1 MSAADGPDFSRAVM
15 PKLKLGPTY
24 DVSILRPD
32 ALREQ
37 IADTATDPVYLIV
50 GDDDHEKSA
59 LALALGEMI
68 EDGLRA
74 FNVERLYASDRNVT
88 PSSVVEAARTLPM
101 LAPRRVII
109 VLHAE
114 ALVAPRRNRAT
125 EPSDEDEDSSSE
137 PVAPLL
143 DYLAAPVPST
153 TLTFVFSAPE
163 PGQPPDSIPLA
174 KNLKIT
180 KALLKAATL
189 VVCSG
194 LDGGKDPARWVQEQV
209 RSARLEIDGQALR
222 RLLQLSGDDV
232 GRLRADVAKLLLF
245 AAGQPRITLDH
256 VSAVVG
262 APVYHGDDW
271 ALVRAIERGDAG
283 AALRELAAA
292 LDHGGVPFQILG
304 QLGYAIR
311 TPPPR
316 GRFPARRVPA
326 AVDALFRTDIAMK
339 SSGGDPKV
347 LLERLIVELCR

>member
-1 MSAADGPDFSRAVM
+1 VP
-15 PKLKLGPTY
+15 
-24 DVSILRPD
+24 ILRPD
-32 ALREQ
+32 ALRKQ
-37 IADTATDPVYLIV
+37 IAAVATDPVYLIV

-59 LALALGEMI
+59 LAFALGEMV
-68 EDGLRA
+68 EDDLRA
-74 FNVERLYASDRNVT
+74 FNVERLYASDRNIT
-88 PSSVVEAARTLPM
+88 PSTVVEAARTLPM
-101 LAPRRVII
+101 LAPRRVIV
-109 VLHAE
+109 VLQAE
-114 ALVAPRRNRAT
+114 ALMVPKRGRAVAEANP
-125 EPSDEDEDSSSE
+125 EDDDASAESI
-137 PVAPLL
+137 VPLL
-143 DYLAAPVPST
+143 EYLAAPVSST
-153 TLTFVFSAPE
+153 TLAFVFAAPE

-174 KNLKIT
+174 RNLKIT
-180 KALLKAATL
+180 KALANAATL

-209 RSARLEIDGQALR
+209 QAAKQEIDPQALR
-222 RLLQLSGDDV
+222 RLLELSGDDV

-245 AAGQPRITLDH
+245 AAGQPRMTLDH

-304 QLGYAIR
+304 QLGYAVR

-316 GRFPARRVPA
+316 GRFPARRVPG
-326 AVDALFRTDIAMK
+326 AVDAIFRTDIAMK

>member
-1 MSAADGPDFSRAVM
+1 
-15 PKLKLGPTY
+15 
-24 DVSILRPD
+24 VSILRPD
-32 ALREQ
+32 ALRKQ
-37 IADTATDPVYLIV
+37 IASAATDPVYLIV
-50 GDDDHEKSA
+50 GDDDHEKSS
-59 LALALGEMI
+59 LALTLGEMV
-68 EDGLRA
+68 EDDLRA
-74 FNVERLYASDRNVT
+74 FNVERVYANDRSVSPAT
-88 PSSVVEAARTLPM
+88 VVEAARTLPM
-101 LAPRRVII
+101 LSPRRVIV
-109 VLHAE
+109 VLQAE
-114 ALVAPRRNRAT
+114 ALLAPKRGRAS
-125 EPSDEDEDSSSE
+125 EGADEDDDVTGD
-137 PVAPLL
+137 PVAPMLE
-143 DYLAAPVPST
+143 YLAAPVSST
-153 TLTFVFSAPE
+153 TLAFVFSPPE
-163 PGQPPDSIPLA
+163 AGQPPDSIPLA

-180 KALLKAATL
+180 KALAKAATI

-209 RSARLEIDGQALR
+209 RAAKLEIDGQAVR
-222 RLLQLSGDDV
+222 RLLELSGDDV
-232 GRLRADVAKLLLF
+232 GRLRADVEKLLLF
-245 AAGQPRITLDH
+245 AAGQSRVTIDH

-304 QLGYAIR
+304 QLGYAVR

>member
-1 MSAADGPDFSRAVM
+1 MQ
-15 PKLKLGPTY
+15 
-24 DVSILRPD
+24 ILRPD
-32 ALREQ
+32 ALRKQ
-37 IADTATDPVYLIV
+37 IASAATDPVYLIV
-50 GDDDHEKSA
+50 GDDDHEKSL
-59 LALALGEMI
+59 LALTLGEMV
-68 EDGLRA
+68 EDDLRA
-74 FNVERLYASDRNVT
+74 FNVERLYASDRSLSPAT
-88 PSSVVEAARTLPM
+88 VVEAARTLPM
-101 LAPRRVII
+101 LAPRRVIV
-109 VLHAE
+109 VLQAE
-114 ALVAPRRNRAT
+114 ALLAPKRGRAV
-125 EPSDEDEDSSSE
+125 EGADEDDDVTGD
-137 PVAPLL
+137 PLAPMLE
-143 DYLAAPVPST
+143 YLAAPVPST
-153 TLTFVFSAPE
+153 TLAFVFSAPE
-163 PGQPPDSIPLA
+163 AGQPPDSIPLA

-180 KALLKAATL
+180 KALAKAATV

-209 RSARLEIDGQALR
+209 RAAQLEIDGQAVR
-222 RLLQLSGDDV
+222 RLLELSGDDV
-232 GRLRADVAKLLLF
+232 GRLRADVEKLLLF
-245 AAGQPRITLDH
+245 AAGQSRVTIDH

-304 QLGYAIR
+304 QLGYAVR

>member
-1 MSAADGPDFSRAVM
+1 MQ
-15 PKLKLGPTY
+15 
-24 DVSILRPD
+24 ILRPD
-32 ALREQ
+32 ALRKQ
-37 IADTATDPVYLIV
+37 IASAATDPVYLIV
-50 GDDDHEKSA
+50 GDDDHEKSL
-59 LALALGEMI
+59 LALTLGEMV
-68 EDGLRA
+68 EDDLRA
-74 FNVERLYASDRNVT
+74 FNVERLYASDRSLSPAT
-88 PSSVVEAARTLPM
+88 VVEAARTLPM
-101 LAPRRVII
+101 LAPRRVIV
-109 VLHAE
+109 VLQAE
-114 ALVAPRRNRAT
+114 ALLAPKRGRAV
-125 EPSDEDEDSSSE
+125 EGADEDDDVTGD
-137 PVAPLL
+137 PLAPMLE
-143 DYLAAPVPST
+143 YLAAPVPST
-153 TLTFVFSAPE
+153 TLAFVFSAPE
-163 PGQPPDSIPLA
+163 AGQPPDSIPLA

-180 KALLKAATL
+180 KALAKAATV

-209 RSARLEIDGQALR
+209 RAAKLEIDGQAVR
-222 RLLQLSGDDV
+222 RLLELSGDDV
-232 GRLRADVAKLLLF
+232 GRLRADVEKLLLF
-245 AAGQPRITLDH
+245 AAGQSRVTIDH

-304 QLGYAIR
+304 QLGYAVR

>member
-1 MSAADGPDFSRAVM
+1 M
-15 PKLKLGPTY
+15 P
-24 DVSILRPD
+24 ILRPD
-32 ALREQ
+32 ALRKQ
-37 IADTATDPVYLIV
+37 IATVATDPVYLIV

-59 LALALGEMI
+59 LAFALGEMV
-68 EDGLRA
+68 EDDLRA
-74 FNVERLYASDRNVT
+74 FNVERLYASDRNIT
-88 PSSVVEAARTLPM
+88 ASTVVEAARTLPM
-101 LAPRRVII
+101 LAPRRVIV
-109 VLHAE
+109 VLQAE
-114 ALVAPRRNRAT
+114 ALMVPKRGRAAA
-125 EPSDEDEDSSSE
+125 EANPEDDDASAESI
-137 PVAPLL
+137 VPLL
-143 DYLAAPVPST
+143 EYLAAPVSST
-153 TLTFVFSAPE
+153 TLAFVFSAPE

-174 KNLKIT
+174 RNLKIT
-180 KALLKAATL
+180 KALANAATL

-209 RSARLEIDGQALR
+209 QAAGQEIDPQALR
-222 RLLQLSGDDV
+222 RLLELSGDDV

-245 AAGQPRITLDH
+245 AAGQPRMTLDH

-304 QLGYAIR
+304 QLGYAVR

-316 GRFPARRVPA
+316 GRFPARRVPG
-326 AVDALFRTDIAMK
+326 AVDAIFRTDIAMK
-339 SSGGDPKV
+339 SSGGDPRV

>member
-1 MSAADGPDFSRAVM
+1 MQ
-15 PKLKLGPTY
+15 
-24 DVSILRPD
+24 ILRPD
-32 ALREQ
+32 ALRKQ
-37 IADTATDPVYLIV
+37 IASAATDPVYLIV
-50 GDDDHEKSA
+50 GDDDHEKSL
-59 LALALGEMI
+59 LALTLGEMV
-68 EDGLRA
+68 EDDLRA
-74 FNVERLYASDRNVT
+74 FNVERLYASDRSLSPAT
-88 PSSVVEAARTLPM
+88 VVEAARTLPM
-101 LAPRRVII
+101 LAPRRVIV
-109 VLHAE
+109 VLQAE
-114 ALVAPRRNRAT
+114 ALLAPKRGRAVDGA
-125 EPSDEDEDSSSE
+125 DEDDDVTGD
-137 PVAPLL
+137 PLAPMLE
-143 DYLAAPVPST
+143 YLAAPVPST
-153 TLTFVFSAPE
+153 TLAFVFSAPE
-163 PGQPPDSIPLA
+163 AGQPPDSIPLA

-180 KALLKAATL
+180 KALAKAATV

-209 RSARLEIDGQALR
+209 RAAQLEIDGQAVR
-222 RLLQLSGDDV
+222 RLLELSGDDV
-232 GRLRADVAKLLLF
+232 GRLRADVEKLLLF
-245 AAGQPRITLDH
+245 AAGQSRVTIDH

-304 QLGYAIR
+304 QLGYAVR

>member
-1 MSAADGPDFSRAVM
+1 M
-15 PKLKLGPTY
+15 
-24 DVSILRPD
+24 SILRPD
-32 ALREQ
+32 ALRKQ
-37 IADTATDPVYLIV
+37 IASAATDPVYLIV
-50 GDDDHEKSA
+50 GDDDHEKSS
-59 LALALGEMI
+59 LALTLGQMV
-68 EDGLRA
+68 EDDLRA
-74 FNVERLYASDRNVT
+74 FNVERLYANDRSVSPAT
-88 PSSVVEAARTLPM
+88 VVEAARTLPM
-101 LAPRRVII
+101 LSPRRVIV

-114 ALVAPRRNRAT
+114 ALLAPKRGRAS
-125 EPSDEDEDSSSE
+125 EGAVEDDDVTGD
-137 PVAPLL
+137 PVAPMLE
-143 DYLAAPVPST
+143 YLAAPVPST
-153 TLTFVFSAPE
+153 TLAFVFSAPE
-163 PGQPPDSIPLA
+163 AGQPPDSIPLA

-180 KALLKAATL
+180 KALAKSATV

-209 RSARLEIDGQALR
+209 RAAKLEIDGQAVR
-222 RLLQLSGDDV
+222 RLLELSGDDV
-232 GRLRADVAKLLLF
+232 GRLRADVEKLLLF
-245 AAGQPRITLDH
+245 AAGQSRVTIDH

-283 AALRELAAA
+283 AALRELGAA

-304 QLGYAIR
+304 QLGYAVR

-347 LLERLIVELCR
+347 LLERLVVELCR

>member
-1 MSAADGPDFSRAVM
+1 
-15 PKLKLGPTY
+15 
-24 DVSILRPD
+24 
-32 ALREQ
+32 
-37 IADTATDPVYLIV
+37 
-50 GDDDHEKSA
+50 
-59 LALALGEMI
+59 
-68 EDGLRA
+68 
-74 FNVERLYASDRNVT
+74 
-88 PSSVVEAARTLPM
+88 M

-109 VLHAE
+109 VLQAE
-114 ALVAPRRNRAT
+114 GLLAPKRGRS
-125 EPSDEDEDSSSE
+125 SDTGDGDEDSSTE
-137 PVAPLL
+137 PLSPLL

-153 TLTFVFSAPE
+153 TLAFVFSPPE
-163 PGQPPDSIPLA
+163 AGQPPDTIPLA

-180 KALLKAATL
+180 KALAKAATL

-209 RSARLEIDGQALR
+209 RGARLEIDPQAIR
-222 RLLQLSGDDV
+222 RLLELSGDDV

-304 QLGYAIR
+304 QLGYAVR

-339 SSGGDPKV
+339 SSGGDPRV
-347 LLERLIVELCR
+347 LLERLIVELCQ

>member
-1 MSAADGPDFSRAVM
+1 VQ
-15 PKLKLGPTY
+15 
-24 DVSILRPD
+24 ILRPD
-32 ALREQ
+32 ALRKQ
-37 IADTATDPVYLIV
+37 IASAATDPVYLIV
-50 GDDDHEKSA
+50 GDDDHEKSL
-59 LALALGEMI
+59 LALTLGEMV
-68 EDGLRA
+68 EDDLRA
-74 FNVERLYASDRNVT
+74 FNVERLYASDRSLSPAT
-88 PSSVVEAARTLPM
+88 VVEAARTLPM
-101 LAPRRVII
+101 LAPRRVIV
-109 VLHAE
+109 VLQAE
-114 ALVAPRRNRAT
+114 ALLAPKRGRAVDGA
-125 EPSDEDEDSSSE
+125 DEDDDVTGD
-137 PVAPLL
+137 PLAPMLE
-143 DYLAAPVPST
+143 YLAAPVPST
-153 TLTFVFSAPE
+153 TLAFVFSAPE
-163 PGQPPDSIPLA
+163 AGQPPDSIPLA

-180 KALLKAATL
+180 KALAKAATV

-209 RSARLEIDGQALR
+209 RAAQLEIDGQAVR
-222 RLLQLSGDDV
+222 RLLELSGDDV
-232 GRLRADVAKLLLF
+232 GRLRADVEKLLLF
-245 AAGQPRITLDH
+245 AAGQSRVTIDH

-304 QLGYAIR
+304 QLGYAVR

>member
-1 MSAADGPDFSRAVM
+1 LP
-15 PKLKLGPTY
+15 
-24 DVSILRPD
+24 ILRPD
-32 ALREQ
+32 ALRKQ
-37 IADTATDPVYLIV
+37 IASVATDPVYLIV

-59 LALALGEMI
+59 LAFALGEMV
-68 EDGLRA
+68 EDDLRA
-74 FNVERLYASDRNVT
+74 FNVERLYASDRNIT
-88 PSSVVEAARTLPM
+88 ASAVVEAARTMPM

-109 VLHAE
+109 VLQAE
-114 ALVAPRRNRAT
+114 ALMVPKRGRAAAET
-125 EPSDEDEDSSSE
+125 SPEDDDASAESI
-137 PVAPLL
+137 VPLL
-143 DYLAAPVPST
+143 EYLAAPVSST
-153 TLTFVFSAPE
+153 TLAFVFSAPE

-174 KNLKIT
+174 RNLKIT
-180 KALLKAATL
+180 KALANAATL

-209 RSARLEIDGQALR
+209 QAAKQEIEPQALR
-222 RLLQLSGDDV
+222 RLLELSGDDV

-245 AAGQPRITLDH
+245 AAGQPRMTLDH

-304 QLGYAIR
+304 QLGYAVR

-316 GRFPARRVPA
+316 GRFPARRVPG
-326 AVDALFRTDIAMK
+326 AVDAIFRTDIAMK

>member
-1 MSAADGPDFSRAVM
+1 M

-24 DVSILRPD
+24 TVSILRPD
-32 ALREQ
+32 ALRKQ
-37 IADTATDPVYLIV
+37 IADAATDPVYLII

-59 LALALGEMI
+59 LALALGEMV
-68 EDGLRA
+68 EDDLRA
-74 FNVERLYASDRNVT
+74 FNVERLYANDRNVT
-88 PSSVVEAARTLPM
+88 AATVVEAARTLPM
-101 LAPRRVII
+101 LASRRVIV
-109 VLHAE
+109 VLQAEGLLVPKRSRAAE
-114 ALVAPRRNRAT
+114 AT
-125 EPSDEDEDSSSE
+125 EEDGDSSGESV
-137 PVAPLL
+137 VAILE
-143 DYLAAPVPST
+143 YLSAPVPST
-153 TLTFVFSAPE
+153 TLAFVLSAE
-163 PGQPPDSIPLA
+163 PGQPADSIPLG

-180 KALLKAATL
+180 KALAKAATI

-209 RSARLEIDGQALR
+209 RAAKLEIDGQALR
-222 RLLQLSGDDV
+222 RLLELSGDDV
-232 GRLRADVAKLLLF
+232 TRLRADVEKLLLF
-245 AAGQPRITLDH
+245 AAGQQKITLDH

-304 QLGYAIR
+304 QLGYAVR

-339 SSGGDPKV
+339 SSGGDAKV

>member
-1 MSAADGPDFSRAVM
+1 VP
-15 PKLKLGPTY
+15 
-24 DVSILRPD
+24 ILRPD
-32 ALREQ
+32 ALRKQ
-37 IADTATDPVYLIV
+37 IAAAATDSVYLII

-74 FNVERLYASDRNVT
+74 FNVERLYSNDRNVT
-88 PSSVVEAARTLPM
+88 PASVVEAARTLPM

-109 VLHAE
+109 VLQAE
-114 ALVAPRRNRAT
+114 GLLAPKRGRS
-125 EPSDEDEDSSSE
+125 SDTGDGDEDSSTE
-137 PVAPLL
+137 PLSPLL

-153 TLTFVFSAPE
+153 TLAFVFSPPE
-163 PGQPPDSIPLA
+163 AGQPPDTIPLA

-180 KALLKAATL
+180 KALAKAATV

-209 RSARLEIDGQALR
+209 RGARLEIDPQAIR
-222 RLLQLSGDDV
+222 RLLELSGDDV

-304 QLGYAIR
+304 QLGYAVR

-339 SSGGDPKV
+339 SSGGDPRV
-347 LLERLIVELCR
+347 LLERLIVELCQ

>member
-1 MSAADGPDFSRAVM
+1 MQ
-15 PKLKLGPTY
+15 
-24 DVSILRPD
+24 ILRPD
-32 ALREQ
+32 ALRKQ
-37 IADTATDPVYLIV
+37 IASAATDPVYLIV
-50 GDDDHEKSA
+50 GDDDHEKSL
-59 LALALGEMI
+59 LALTLGEMV
-68 EDGLRA
+68 EDDLRA
-74 FNVERLYASDRNVT
+74 FNVERLYASDRSLSPAT
-88 PSSVVEAARTLPM
+88 VVEAARTLPM
-101 LAPRRVII
+101 LAPRRVIV
-109 VLHAE
+109 VLQAE
-114 ALVAPRRNRAT
+114 ALLAPKRGRAV
-125 EPSDEDEDSSSE
+125 EGADEDDDVTGD
-137 PVAPLL
+137 PLAPMLE
-143 DYLAAPVPST
+143 YLAAPVPST
-153 TLTFVFSAPE
+153 TLAFVFSAPE
-163 PGQPPDSIPLA
+163 AGQPPDSIPLA

-180 KALLKAATL
+180 KALAKAATV

-209 RSARLEIDGQALR
+209 RAAQLEIDGQAVR
-222 RLLQLSGDDV
+222 RLLELSGDDV
-232 GRLRADVAKLLLF
+232 GRLRAEVEKLLLF
-245 AAGQPRITLDH
+245 AAGQSRVTIDH

-304 QLGYAIR
+304 QLGYAVR

>member
-1 MSAADGPDFSRAVM
+1 VP
-15 PKLKLGPTY
+15 
-24 DVSILRPD
+24 ILRPD
-32 ALREQ
+32 AVRKQ
-37 IADTATDPVYLIV
+37 IASAATDPVYLIV
-50 GDDDHEKSA
+50 GDDDHEKSS
-59 LALALGEMI
+59 LALTLGQMV
-68 EDGLRA
+68 EDDLRA
-74 FNVERLYASDRNVT
+74 FNVERLYANDRSVSPAT
-88 PSSVVEAARTLPM
+88 VVEAARTLPM
-101 LAPRRVII
+101 LSPRRVIV

-114 ALVAPRRNRAT
+114 GLLAPKRGRAS
-125 EPSDEDEDSSSE
+125 EGAVEDDDVTGD
-137 PVAPLL
+137 PVAPMLE
-143 DYLAAPVPST
+143 YLAAPVPST
-153 TLTFVFSAPE
+153 TLAFVFSAPE
-163 PGQPPDSIPLA
+163 AGQPPDSIPLA

-180 KALLKAATL
+180 KALAKSATV

-209 RSARLEIDGQALR
+209 RAAKLEIDGQAVR
-222 RLLQLSGDDV
+222 RLLELSGDDV
-232 GRLRADVAKLLLF
+232 GRLRADVEKLLLF
-245 AAGQPRITLDH
+245 AAGQSRVTIDH

-283 AALRELAAA
+283 AALRELGAA

-304 QLGYAIR
+304 QLGYAVR

>member
-1 MSAADGPDFSRAVM
+1 
-15 PKLKLGPTY
+15 
-24 DVSILRPD
+24 
-32 ALREQ
+32 
-37 IADTATDPVYLIV
+37 
-50 GDDDHEKSA
+50 
-59 LALALGEMI
+59 
-68 EDGLRA
+68 
-74 FNVERLYASDRNVT
+74 
-88 PSSVVEAARTLPM
+88 M

-114 ALVAPRRNRAT
+114 ALVAPKRSRAA
-125 EPSDEDEDSSSE
+125 EPSDEDEDSSAE

-153 TLTFVFSAPE
+153 TLAFVFSAPE

-180 KALLKAATL
+180 KALAK
-189 VVCSG
+189 
-194 LDGGKDPARWVQEQV
+194 GGHARGV
-209 RSARLEIDGQALR
+209 
-222 RLLQLSGDDV
+222 
-232 GRLRADVAKLLLF
+232 LRARRRQGSGALG
-245 AAGQPRITLDH
+245 AGTGAQRRASRSTARRSDGCSSSPATTSGGCAPTWRSCCCSRRASRASRSITCR
-256 VSAVVG
+256 AVVG

-304 QLGYAIR
+304 QLGYAVR